1 MTRQITIQLDELEV
15 GDRFRKEYG
24 NITELAMS
32 IKKEGLI
39 QPLAVKEQPEADK
52 PYLLLA
58 GGRRYAAC
66 SQAQLTTV
74 PVLVFDKH
82 LDDLGLREIELA
94 ENIYRKDLEWFEK
107 VALQAEIH
115 KLQTAKHGK
124 AVIPGKANAEKVG
137 WSKKDTAEMLGIGGG
152 KLSKDL
158 ALNSMVEKMPFL
170 KDACKSADEA
180 RKLITKMATGIVKQE
195 LSEKALSRQT
205 NTPVDIQRKELVN
218 RFIVGDFL
226 ELIRTVPEKTID
238 IVEID
243 PPYGI
248 DLNNQKKSDDNMNLQ
263 MGSYNEIPA
272 GSYLRFL
279 DIVLGECNRVMAPDS
294 WLILW
299 FGPEPWFDGV
309 FQLIR
314 KHNFEGLRMPAIWVK
329 EGQTGQSKRP
339 ELYMANNYEMFFY
352 ARKGNARIQKQGRP
366 NNFNYKPVVSS
377 QKEHPTEKP
386 IELYMD
392 ILEVFALPTQRLLVP
407 FLGSGNSLLA
417 AENLGIQ
424 GFGYEKSPDRK
435 DGFTLKVFNN
445 TPGNYRSY

>member
-1 MTRQITIQLDELEV
+1 MTKQMDVALSDIEV

-39 QPLAVKEQPEADK
+39 QPLAVKENEDGTF
-52 PYLLLA
+52 LLLA

-66 SQAQLTTV
+66 TQAKMETV
-74 PVLVFDKH
+74 PVLVFDKF

-107 VALQAEIH
+107 VALEAEIH
-115 KLQTAKHGK
+115 TLQIAKHGK
-124 AVIPGKANAEKVG
+124 ATIPGKADADKTG
-137 WSKKDTAEMLGIGGG
+137 WAKKDTAEMLGIDGG

-158 ALNSMVEKMPFL
+158 ALNQMVERMPFL

-180 RKLITKMATGIVKQE
+180 RKLITKLATGVAKQE
-195 LSEKALSRQT
+195 MSKQVLSRQA
-205 NTPVDIQRKELVN
+205 NTPIDIQRKELVN

-226 ELIRTVPEKTID
+226 ELIKTIPD
-238 IVEID
+238 GSIHVVEMD

-263 MGSYNEIPA
+263 MGSYNEISA
-272 GSYLRFL
+272 GGYLHFL
-279 DIVLGECNRVMAPDS
+279 DLCLAECYRVMAPDS
-294 WLILW
+294 WLLLW

-352 ARKGNARIQKQGRP
+352 ARKGNARIQRQGRA
-366 NNFNYKPVVSS
+366 NNFQYKPVVSS

-407 FLGSGNSLLA
+407 FLGSGNTLLA

-424 GFGYEKSPDRK
+424 GFGYEKSADRK